1 MSCMHEILCN
11 RIEDIANTCMVAQ
24 ASISHAINRSNHTIL
39 PTRWSLYLNTHGFL
53 FRNSVERNLID
64 SGVCVKNRLMH
75 THTHKF
81 NWICIHH
88 ENSCHVKLDTWNVCS
103 IWFIWLLWHA
113 RKYISERFQ
122 SNCDAVDCRS
132 ESDRFVKQFYY
143 ASCTNSMVA
152 NFSFNKFTGSM
163 GCACVLDGLQ
173 KSFQCQTKK
182 TRVSSYNDVCLFY
195 KTLSCACS
203 TSIRKQDKPTSQ
215 PAAMT

>member
-1 MSCMHEILCN
+1 MKFYVIALKIL
-11 RIEDIANTCMVAQ
+11 RIHVWLHKLQFPML
-24 ASISHAINRSNHTIL
+24 SIDRIIQFCLHDG
-39 PTRWSLYLNTHGFL
+39 LYLNIHGFL

-132 ESDRFVKQFYY
+132 ESDRFVKQFYF

-182 TRVSSYNDVCLFY
+182 KTRFLLQWCVFVL
-195 KTLSCACS
+195 
-203 TSIRKQDKPTSQ
+203 
-215 PAAMT
+215 